1 MLVVI
6 KEVLP
11 SEKWVAEPKLL
22 QMMHNRGLVTA
33 QRRDFGV
40 FFRKHAG
47 LLDRM
52 MSGTGTEEKG
62 FACIFVN
69 ISANEGSA
77 RVRHYYKL
85 PSSTSPLRYEMPA
98 ADQATRE
105 ATLRRQR
112 NLPEKLVRE
121 YTAEYGALPE
131 VEKVVASAS
140 SSSFSKVA
148 RRRTQSPR
156 YSETSAGSTSK
167 FGDSQVFPCP
177 RSQSDRSTINCDTTF
192 PLKQCPE
199 VRPPRR

>member
-22 QMMHNRGLVTA
+22 QMMHNRGSVTA

-85 PSSTSPLRYEMPA
+85 PSSTSLLHYKMPA
-98 ADQATRE
+98 ADQATPPPTQFTRE
-105 ATLRRQR
+105 TGTRVYCGVWCTPRGRKGSGIRIFFFLFESGAAPNPKPALLRDVSRLNFKVWR
-112 NLPEKLVRE
+112 LASVPLP
-121 YTAEYGALPE
+121 AIAIIG
-131 VEKVVASAS
+131 
-140 SSSFSKVA
+140 
-148 RRRTQSPR
+148 RRLI
-156 YSETSAGSTSK
+156 A
-167 FGDSQVFPCP
+167 
-177 RSQSDRSTINCDTTF
+177 I
-192 PLKQCPE
+192 
-199 VRPPRR
+199 

>member
-52 MSGTGTEEKG
+52 MSGTGTEETG

-121 YTAEYGALPE
+121 YTAEYGALCTPRGRKGSGIRIFFFLFE
-131 VEKVVASAS
+131 SGAAPNPKPALLRDVSRLNFKVWRLASVPLPAI
-140 SSSFSKVA
+140 A
-148 RRRTQSPR
+148 IIGRR
-156 YSETSAGSTSK
+156 
-167 FGDSQVFPCP
+167 F
-177 RSQSDRSTINCDTTF
+177 
-192 PLKQCPE
+192 
-199 VRPPRR
+199 